1 MTFGATSTTD
11 DVLAG
16 IDLTGTLAVV
26 TGASAGLGEETTR
39 ALSEHGATVIMAVR
53 DVQKGEAAKARVLE
67 TVPDAALEVRRLEL
81 GNLASVRAF
90 AESFLADHDRL
101 DLLINNAG
109 VMACPQGTTDDGF
122 ELQLGTNHL
131 GHFLLGTLLAPA
143 LVAAA
148 PSRLISLSSDGHRVS
163 DIDLDDPWFET
174 TEYDPWVA
182 YGRSKTANVLFAVG
196 FEDRYGDQGVHAIA
210 LHPGAIHTELGR
222 HLTPETTQAM
232 LDRIKAGASSSGE
245 GSSGGGGGLKFKS
258 IPEGAATTC
267 WAATSPELEGRG
279 GIYLQDCQVA
289 EVDDGAAGQG
299 MAGVRS
305 YAVDPQRADE
315 LWAWSEQQVSAR

>member
-1 MTFGATSTTD
+1 MSFGATSTTD
-11 DVLAG
+11 EVLDG
-16 IDLTGTLAVV
+16 IDLTGTLAVI

-39 ALSEHGATVIMAVR
+39 ALAAHGAIVIMAVR
-53 DVQKGEAAKARVLE
+53 DVEKGETAKARILE
-67 TVPDAALEVRRLEL
+67 FVPEASLEVRQLEL
-81 GNLASVRAF
+81 GNLANVRAF

-122 ELQLGTNHL
+122 DLQLGTNHL

-148 PSRLISLSSDGHRVS
+148 PSRLISLSSDGHRMS
-163 DIDLDDPWFET
+163 DLDLDDPGFET

-196 FEDRYGDQGVHAIA
+196 FDARHRDQGVRALA

-222 HLTPETTQAM
+222 HLTKDSLKSLM
-232 LDRIKAGASSSGE
+232 DRIDREGGDASGE
-245 GSSGGGGGLKFKS
+245 GLRFKG

-267 WAATSPELEGRG
+267 WAATSPDLEGRG

-289 EVDDGAAGQG
+289 EVDDGETGPG
-299 MAGVRS
+299 RGGVRS
-305 YAVDPQRADE
+305 YAVDPERADQ
-315 LWAWSEQQVSAR
+315 LWAWSEAAVNSR